1 MVLEWFSRTKQA
13 SVDDLVAR
21 KSYGKAI
28 ELIRAALQK
37 RRKDRRLRLQLV
49 DVLSMAGKNKEAVEI
64 LSSLADDLALAGFA
78 AQAIAVLKRMQSLT
92 PGQPAIEE
100 KLAYMITQQSRPA
113 PDPWAVRRDAP
124 PRPPQPEFGMEAL
137 SDDELGGDELG
148 VEASPGPEAA
158 AEPSTG
164 ELGIPDESP
173 EGDAEEFD
181 LSPEGARDELASLI
195 EDVFAPT
202 AAGEAAAGASLEDLV
217 PNASPVQT
225 PLFQGFSNEELVAV
239 IRGLRLL
246 TFAPG
251 MIVVSEGQPGD
262 SLFVLATGMARA
274 FVKTPGGRN
283 IQVRELMEGDFFGEI
298 SILTGKPRT
307 ATITAASRCELLEL
321 DRATLDA
328 IAATHPHV
336 NEVLKEFHDQ
346 RAGNT
351 LEAAIRG
358 MGKTPG

>member
-1 MVLEWFSRTKQA
+1 MVLEWFSRAKQA

-49 DVLSMAGKNKEAVEI
+49 DVLTMAGKNKEAVEI

-137 SDDELGGDELG
+137 SDDELGVEASLGMEAPAAPSADELG
-148 VEASPGPEAA
+148 M
-158 AEPSTG
+158 
-164 ELGIPDESP
+164 PDESP
-173 EGDAEEFD
+173 AGDAEEFD
-181 LSPEGARDELASLI
+181 LSPDGARDELAALI

-202 AAGEAAAGASLEDLV
+202 TVGEAAEGTSLEDLV

-274 FVKTPGGRN
+274 FVKTPAGRN

-358 MGKTPG
+358 MGKSPA